1 MPNSPKMLIYKQL
14 QIDILA
20 CNSSTRTDICFQ
32 KHALMFYATSHGM
45 DELLREIML
54 INRLLLIF
62 YSRSVKIKKT
72 TVISEKEI
80 IAMENTKI
88 DRRVRKTK
96 ALLLKGLTQLM
107 EEKDVNHISVRE
119 LTDLVDLNRGTFYLH
134 YRDIFDMVNQV
145 EDELFQQ
152 FDELFHENASG
163 DDSTTT
169 TLTVLTNVFTF
180 LANNEKTVRAFMG
193 PHGDLTFINRLKELA
208 KTRVRHSWEDRGMAP
223 DKFEYFFAY
232 TAAGCIGLME
242 AWLRGGFQESA
253 EEMASLADV
262 LLLNGIH
269 PLLK

>member
-1 MPNSPKMLIYKQL
+1 
-14 QIDILA
+14 
-20 CNSSTRTDICFQ
+20 
-32 KHALMFYATSHGM
+32 
-45 DELLREIML
+45 
-54 INRLLLIF
+54 
-62 YSRSVKIKKT
+62 
-72 TVISEKEI
+72 
-80 IAMENTKI
+80 
-88 DRRVRKTK
+88 
-96 ALLLKGLTQLM
+96 
-107 EEKDVNHISVRE
+107 
-119 LTDLVDLNRGTFYLH
+119 
-134 YRDIFDMVNQV
+134 MVNQV

-163 DDSTTT
+163 DDSTT

-193 PHGDLTFINRLKELA
+193 PHGDLTFINRLKELV

>member
-107 EEKDVNHISVRE
+107 EEKRRQSHLCTGVNRPGRSK
-119 LTDLVDLNRGTFYLH
+119 
-134 YRDIFDMVNQV
+134 Q
-145 EDELFQQ
+145 
-152 FDELFHENASG
+152 
-163 DDSTTT
+163 
-169 TLTVLTNVFTF
+169 
-180 LANNEKTVRAFMG
+180 
-193 PHGDLTFINRLKELA
+193 
-208 KTRVRHSWEDRGMAP
+208 RHLLS
-223 DKFEYFFAY
+223 
-232 TAAGCIGLME
+232 
-242 AWLRGGFQESA
+242 
-253 EEMASLADV
+253 SLQRH
-262 LLLNGIH
+262 L
-269 PLLK
+269 